1 MFFPIQNSNLSSGIF
16 RVRLALLFM
25 YCPTIKE
32 LGVKKVETTLH
43 RKAERAFRFNSHISK
58 LCPCHFLK
66 VQKAIYLHTLFKL
79 ENFAI
84 KSYIELLKEDLRD
97 NLRAGGW
104 WVIWTWRHLTGRSC
118 TDQVRLAIGTTLS
131 PEKNNNNHEQFVF
144 NSLPIIHFHGDLGY
158 DCQRFSKPT
167 GCRKRQ
173 IHLGP
178 RSF

>member
-1 MFFPIQNSNLSSGIF
+1 MIFFLFFPIQNSNLFSGIF

-97 NLRAGGW
+97 NLRAGG
-104 WVIWTWRHLTGRSC
+104 
-118 TDQVRLAIGTTLS
+118 
-131 PEKNNNNHEQFVF
+131 
-144 NSLPIIHFHGDLGY
+144 
-158 DCQRFSKPT
+158 
-167 GCRKRQ
+167 
-173 IHLGP
+173 
-178 RSF
+178 